1 MVWVPR
7 SSVLRQQDFS
17 RPCSRYMVKTETEN
31 RWCSRQTTGPQQS
44 IESTWQSST
53 CRQHM
58 MNSTAIVLL
67 LLSAPRS
74 MTSRSLLSHVSQ
86 AKDLEELTDMF
97 VISKE
102 LSESVASARMG
113 FDDDDGL
120 G

>member
-1 MVWVPR
+1 
-7 SSVLRQQDFS
+7 
-17 RPCSRYMVKTETEN
+17 
-31 RWCSRQTTGPQQS
+31 
-44 IESTWQSST
+44 
-53 CRQHM
+53 
-58 MNSTAIVLL
+58 
-67 LLSAPRS
+67 